1 MRQKIS
7 KRRGISGIGLL
18 MSAMQDWCKNTAA
31 KYWHHTKGSLWLIR
45 RGRRNDPFERVQQV
59 NVEQPLRIDFDGEC
73 LELKKFVKMLT
84 IGDRIRVLCDD
95 GVVVAEKVSQTEFR
109 LIDSQRMSKLVH

>member
-1 MRQKIS
+1 MNGSVGPMR
-7 KRRGISGIGLL
+7 SG
-18 MSAMQDWCKNTAA
+18 
-31 KYWHHTKGSLWLIR
+31 H
-45 RGRRNDPFERVQQV
+45 RNDPFEGVQRV
-59 NVEQPLRIDFDGEC
+59 NVGQPLRIDFGGKC
-73 LELKKFVKMLT
+73 LELKEFAKMLT

>member
-18 MSAMQDWCKNTAA
+18 LSAMQDWCKKTAA
-31 KYWHHTKGSLWLIR
+31 RYWHHMKGSLWSIR
-45 RGRRNDPFERVQQV
+45 HGRRNDPFERVRQV
-59 NVEQPLRIDFDGEC
+59 NVEQPLRIDFGGEC
-73 LELKKFVKMLT
+73 LELKEFVNMLT

-95 GVVVAEKVSQTEFR
+95 GVVLAEKVSQTEFR
-109 LIDSQRMSKLVH
+109 LIDAQRMSKLVH